1 MEDVLIVGAGPVGL
15 MLACELSLAGVRPI
29 VLEKRAEPSE
39 LPKANG
45 LGGQV
50 VELLDHRGLL
60 ERFSEGSPFAGRA
73 PGFPFGSVPLRFD
86 GIEDSPLRLLLIQQP
101 RLERLLAERARELGV
116 EVRRGCEVLSLS
128 QDEEGVTLDVAD
140 GGGRAPLRSRYA
152 VGCDGARSL
161 VRERAGIAFLGT
173 TDEEGLLIGHF
184 KADMKV
190 FESLEGDGLQPGWN
204 RRPGG
209 RVLLT
214 SLHDGVLVAGVRE
227 RGDLADGPVTPADFR
242 AAVRRVL
249 GRDVPLGEPIW
260 LSSTVAQARLAE
272 RYRAGRVFLA
282 GDAAHLFPAGGSALN
297 VGMTDAANL
306 GWKLAAR
313 LRGRVPDAL
322 LDTYE
327 SERRPVAERTLMQTR
342 AQAAIDRV
350 EGEDGAALRALL
362 AEVFAFDQ
370 PARHLA
376 ALLTDSGLRY
386 GPSGDAAPGDAGH
399 PDVGHRDPVP
409 GDAGHPDAAPGGA
422 GHPLVGRFLPEL
434 ALAGGGRAAEL
445 MHAARPVLLDL
456 GGGAELHDDWI
467 DVVRA
472 RCDDPPADT
481 LLIRPDGY
489 VAWAGT
495 EGLAEAAAEWF
506 GLAAA
511 HQK

>member
-1 MEDVLIVGAGPVGL
+1 MEEVLIVGAGPVGL
-15 MLACELSLAGVRPI
+15 MLACELSLAGARPI
-29 VLEKRAEPSE
+29 VLEKRTAPSE

-45 LGGQV
+45 LAGQIV
-50 VELLDHRGLL
+50 DLLDHRGLL

-73 PGFPFGSVPLRFD
+73 PGFPFGEVPLRFD
-86 GIEDSPLRLLLIQQP
+86 GLGDAALRLLLIQQP

-116 EVRRGCEVLSLS
+116 EIRRGREVLSLS
-128 QDEEGVTLDVAD
+128 QDEEGVTLDVA
-140 GGGRAPLRSRYA
+140 GAGPVRARYA

-161 VRERAGIAFLGT
+161 VREQAGIAFPGT
-173 TDEEGLLIGHF
+173 TDEEGLTIGHF

-190 FESLEGDGLQPGWN
+190 FDSLEGEGLQPGWN
-204 RRPGG
+204 RTPHG

-227 RGDLADGPVTPADFR
+227 RGGLPDGAVTLEDFR

-260 LSSTVAQARLAE
+260 MSSTATQARLAG

-297 VGMTDAANL
+297 VGMTDAVNL
-306 GWKLAAR
+306 GWKLAAA
-313 LRGRVPDAL
+313 LRGRAPAGL

-327 SERRPVAERTLMQTR
+327 AERRPVGDRTLLQTR
-342 AQAAIDRV
+342 AQAAIDRAD
-350 EGEDGAALRALL
+350 GEYGAALRELL
-362 AEVFAFDQ
+362 AEVFAFEQ

-376 ALLTDSGLRY
+376 GLLHDAGARY
-386 GPSGDAAPGDAGH
+386 GPGD
-399 PDVGHRDPVP
+399 
-409 GDAGHPDAAPGGA
+409 
-422 GHPLVGRFLPEL
+422 HPLTGRFVPDLTL
-434 ALAGGGRAAEL
+434 DDGRRVAEL
-445 MHAARPVLLDL
+445 MRSGRPVLLDL
-456 GGGAELHDDWI
+456 GDGSNEGPDGGSGGGFSVLDDAGI
-467 DVVRA
+467 DLVRA
-472 RCDDPPADT
+472 RCDDPPADA

-495 EGLAEAAAEWF
+495 A

-511 HQK
+511 VSTWFTA

>member
-86 GIEDSPLRLLLIQQP
+86 GIDDSPLRLLLIQQP

-140 GGGRAPLRSRYA
+140 GGGRAPLRARYA

-161 VRERAGIAFLGT
+161 VREGAGIAFLGT

-204 RRPGG
+204 RGPGG

-227 RGDLADGPVTPADFR
+227 RGDLADGPVTLEDFR

-249 GRDVPLGEPIW
+249 GMDVPLGEPIW

-327 SERRPVAERTLMQTR
+327 AERRPVAERTLMQTR

-350 EGEDGAALRALL
+350 EGEDGVALRALL

-386 GPSGDAAPGDAGH
+386 GPTGGAAPEPGDAGH
-399 PDVGHRDPVP
+399 PE
-409 GDAGHPDAAPGGA
+409 AAAEGA
-422 GHPLVGRFLPEL
+422 AHPLVGRFLPDL

-456 GGGAELHDDWI
+456 GGGAELDDDWI

-489 VAWAGT
+489 VAWAGA
-495 EGLAEAAAEWF
+495 EGLAEAAEEWF
-506 GLAAA
+506 GLATA
-511 HQK
+511 HQR